1 MKRGEPTMRT
11 NFAIGTGVALLI
23 LIWAAG
29 AAAGNGAGA
38 DVSLKGKVHYLDKED
53 ASLAKKMDRAAQEF
67 KKTGKGDSYFTGY
80 AFLSRHEFHQG
91 NLADDSSPY
100 LITVD
105 EGRIKRRR
113 AYKMTSGETTSTEE
127 GSEIIGLV
135 LLHKITGR
143 ATKIGDVELIDL
155 DNTYEFEELPLYWLG
170 QAENDDSFRYLSD
183 AFATGEEKLRRDLLF
198 IISSHA
204 HPVVYDF
211 LHGVALGNYETKVRE
226 NAIFWL
232 GNYKDERSLKDLKEI
247 FDRVEEPKL
256 KKQIVFA
263 YQMSDAQDAVKEL
276 IRIAKAEEDQKLR
289 KDAIFWLGQKASEE
303 SVKTLKDM
311 VSDSDEDTKVKESAV
326 FAISQLPSDKSV
338 PMLID
343 IARTNKNPKVKKQ
356 AIFWLGQKNDDAAL
370 AFFEE
375 ILLKKK

>member
-11 NFAIGTGVALLI
+11 KFAIGTGVALLI

-29 AAAGNGAGA
+29 AAAGNGVGA
-38 DVSLKGKVHYLDKED
+38 DVGLKGKVHYLDKED

-204 HPVVYDF
+204 HPGVYDF

-232 GNYKDERSLKDLKEI
+232 GSYKDE
-247 FDRVEEPKL
+247 
-256 KKQIVFA
+256 
-263 YQMSDAQDAVKEL
+263 EL